1 MNYCDEEVPYTRV
14 TEHRHFAPWD
24 KPKTEGSILYREFSR
39 TCTEKDIPYY
49 PIRLVN
55 EQALLRK
62 YVERAR
68 ATNGV
73 TFAGR
78 LGTYRYIDMDVTI
91 AEALKTVDMIHASI
105 AQNSPISAFAADPL
119 S

>member
-1 MNYCDEEVPYTRV
+1 MDRN
-14 TEHRHFAPWD
+14 
-24 KPKTEGSILYREFSR
+24 
-39 TCTEKDIPYY
+39 IPYY

-68 ATNGV
+68 ATSGV
-73 TFAGR
+73 TFTGR

-91 AEALKTVDMIHASI
+91 AEAMKTAEMIHTSI
-105 AQNSPISAFAADPL
+105 AQNKPIPAFAVDPL